1 MAYNGTSGIPV
12 SGSFRLRVSEPVDSR
27 YVINNELELELL
39 IADNAFYPGL
49 EFTLLQNAG
58 SYSAGKYFVKA
69 DGTFKKIYNLDG
81 TSPDYLISSD
91 LSGYAS
97 EEYVREQ
104 INNAQIDPGQVDL
117 SDYYKKSETYKKS
130 EVDTKVT
137 EVEAKIPSM
146 PTIPDKLSDF
156 NNDVGFITGIE
167 IDSALS
173 ETSENPV
180 QNKVIYG
187 AFADKAAKDHTHDN
201 RYSLK
206 DHKHTLNDITDYV
219 EPEIPKKLS
228 DLTNDTGYI
237 SSSVADSTYVKKDEL
252 VWHEF

>member
-27 YVINNELELELL
+27 YVINNELELEFL

-58 SYSAGKYFVKA
+58 SYDAGKYFVTA

-81 TSPDYLISSD
+81 TSPDYLVSSD

-104 INNAQIDPGQVDL
+104 INNAQL
-117 SDYYKKSETYKKS
+117 
-130 EVDTKVT
+130 
-137 EVEAKIPSM
+137 
-146 PTIPDKLSDF
+146 
-156 NNDVGFITGIE
+156 
-167 IDSALS
+167 
-173 ETSENPV
+173 
-180 QNKVIYG
+180 
-187 AFADKAAKDHTHDN
+187 
-201 RYSLK
+201 
-206 DHKHTLNDITDYV
+206 
-219 EPEIPKKLS
+219 EIPEKLS

>member
-81 TSPDYLISSD
+81 TSPDYLVSSD

-104 INNAQIDPGQVDL
+104 INSAQL
-117 SDYYKKSETYKKS
+117 
-130 EVDTKVT
+130 
-137 EVEAKIPSM
+137 
-146 PTIPDKLSDF
+146 
-156 NNDVGFITGIE
+156 
-167 IDSALS
+167 
-173 ETSENPV
+173 
-180 QNKVIYG
+180 
-187 AFADKAAKDHTHDN
+187 
-201 RYSLK
+201 
-206 DHKHTLNDITDYV
+206 
-219 EPEIPKKLS
+219 EIPEKLS